1 MRLPLETGRFAIFDS
16 RSIIPMYVIGI
27 KFKLK
32 YFLVWRIHDELI

>member
-1 MRLPLETGRFAIFDS
+1 MRLPLDMGPFAIFDS
-16 RSIIPMYVIGI
+16 RSIIPMYVIDI